1 VSAPSALH
9 LATRTVDS
17 PDATRDVGRQL
28 ASLLEPGDI
37 VLIEGDLGAGKT
49 TFVQGLAEG
58 LGVKGHV
65 ASPTFTLMRVLVC
78 GEGRAVR
85 RLLHADLYR
94 LEHLQEV
101 VDLGLV
107 ELVDEDAV
115 AAVAAVEWGDAGA
128 PVLGN
133 EVLEVLL
140 EPGAGENDRVITIS
154 GTESWAA
161 RAEAVTALLGRRA

>member
-1 VSAPSALH
+1 VSAASALH
-9 LATRTVDS
+9 LVTRNADS
-17 PDATRDVGRQL
+17 PEATRDVGRQL

-49 TFVQGLAEG
+49 TFVQGLADG
-58 LGVKGHV
+58 LGVRGPV
-65 ASPTFTLMRVLVC
+65 ASPTFTLMRVLDC
-78 GEGRAVR
+78 EEGRPIR

-115 AAVAAVEWGDAGA
+115 AAVEWGDAGA

-140 EPGAGENDRVITIS
+140 EPGLHDSDRIITIS
-154 GTESWAA
+154 GTDSWAS
-161 RAEAVTALLGRRA
+161 RGEAVTALLGRSA

>member
-1 VSAPSALH
+1 MSRVSALH
-9 LATRTVDS
+9 LATRNADS
-17 PDATRDVGRQL
+17 PEATRDVGRQL

-49 TFVQGLAEG
+49 TFVQGLADG
-58 LGVKGHV
+58 LGVSGPV
-65 ASPTFTLMRVLVC
+65 ASPTFTLMRVLEC
-78 GEGRAVR
+78 EEGRAVR

-94 LEHLQEV
+94 LENLREV

-107 ELVDEDAV
+107 ELVDED
-115 AAVAAVEWGDAGA
+115 AVAAVEWGDAGA

-140 EPGAGENDRVITIS
+140 EPGARDTDRIITIT
-154 GTESWAA
+154 GTDSWAA
-161 RAEAVTALLGRRA
+161 HAGAVTALLGRPA

>member
-1 VSAPSALH
+1 MSAASALH

-17 PDATRDVGRQL
+17 PEETHEVGRQL

-37 VLIEGDLGAGKT
+37 ILVEGDLGAGKT
-49 TFVQGLAEG
+49 TFVQGLAVG
-58 LGVKGHV
+58 LGVIGPV
-65 ASPTFTLMRVLVC
+65 ASPTFTLMRVLDC
-78 GEGRAVR
+78 EEGRAVR

-115 AAVAAVEWGDAGA
+115 AAVEWGDAGA
-128 PVLGN
+128 PVLGD

-140 EPGAGENDRVITIS
+140 EPGPLDTDRVITIS
-154 GTESWAA
+154 GTDSWAD
-161 RAEAVTALLGRRA
+161 RAGAVSALSGHPA

>member
-1 VSAPSALH
+1 MSAASALH

-58 LGVKGHV
+58 LGVSGPV
-65 ASPTFTLMRVLVC
+65 ASPTFTLMRVLDC
-78 GEGRAVR
+78 EEGRAVR

-94 LEHLQEV
+94 LDHLQEV

-107 ELVDEDAV
+107 ELVDED
-115 AAVAAVEWGDAGA
+115 AVAAVEWGDAGA

-140 EPGAGENDRVITIS
+140 EPGVGDTDRVIKIS
-154 GTESWAA
+154 GTDSWAA
-161 RAEAVTALLGRRA
+161 RAEAVTALLGRPA

>member
-1 VSAPSALH
+1 VSASSALH
-9 LATRTVDS
+9 LSTRTADS

-37 VLIEGDLGAGKT
+37 VLVEGDLGAGKT
-49 TFVQGLAEG
+49 TFVQGLADG
-58 LGVKGHV
+58 LGVEGPV

-94 LEHLQEV
+94 LDHLQEV

-107 ELVDEDAV
+107 ELVDED
-115 AAVAAVEWGDAGA
+115 AVAAVEWGDAGA

-154 GTESWAA
+154 GTGSWAV
-161 RAEAVTALLGRRA
+161 RAEAVTALLGSPA